1 MTKKT
6 YVIDT
11 SVFLTDSECIYAF
24 ENNDIVIPIKVLE
37 EIDKHKGRQD
47 SPGLNARRTIRTLD
61 AFRKKGS
68 LNVGVRIGKGK
79 GKIRVANLGTE
90 PNLPAEMS
98 MEVPDHQIIATATNE
113 QELLK
118 PRKVI
123 MVSRDI
129 NMRVLCDS
137 LELLSEDYKSGKV
150 VKERTDLYDGFSR
163 LLVDD
168 EIIDRF
174 YSEEKIILEEK
185 ESKLFYPNQ
194 FLMLVSNSSE
204 KKTCLAKYANHGEPL
219 GQIGKFKSG
228 NSIWGVD
235 PRNKEQTFALDL
247 LMDPDIPIV
256 TLVGKAG
263 CGKTLL
269 AIASGLQQVI
279 GKSGKVDGDYTR
291 LIVTRPVQPL
301 GRDLGYLPGTL
312 EEKMNPW
319 LAPIQD
325 NLQFLMGNDK
335 VTLEEYS
342 MQGIIEIEALT
353 YIRGRSLSKAF
364 LIVDEAQNL
373 TSHELKTI
381 VTRVGE
387 GTKVVLT
394 GDIEQIDN
402 VYIDET
408 SNGLAYAI
416 EKFKH
421 YSLSGHITLNKG
433 ERSEVA
439 TLASKV
445 L

>member
-1 MTKKT
+1 
-6 YVIDT
+6 
-11 SVFLTDSECIYAF
+11 
-24 ENNDIVIPIKVLE
+24 
-37 EIDKHKGRQD
+37 
-47 SPGLNARRTIRTLD
+47 
-61 AFRKKGS
+61 
-68 LNVGVRIGKGK
+68 
-79 GKIRVANLGTE
+79 
-90 PNLPAEMS
+90 MS
-98 MEVPDHQIIATATNE
+98 MEVPDHQIIATAINE
-113 QELLK
+113 KEELK

-137 LELLSEDYKSGKV
+137 LDLLSEDYKSGKV
-150 VKERTDLYDGFSR
+150 VHKRTDLYNGFSKF
-163 LLVDD
+163 LVDD

-174 YSEEKIILEEK
+174 YSEEKIILDK
-185 ESKLFYPNQ
+185 QESKLFHPNQ
-194 FLMLVSNSSE
+194 FLMLVSNSNE
-204 KKTCLAKYANHGEPL
+204 KKTCLARYVNHGEPL
-219 GQIGKFKSG
+219 SQIGKHKNG
-228 NSIWGVD
+228 NNIWGVD
-235 PRNKEQTFALDL
+235 PRNKEQTFALEL
-247 LMDPDIPIV
+247 LTDPSIPIV

-269 AIASGLQQVI
+269 AVASGLQQVI
-279 GKSGKVDGDYTR
+279 GKSGKVDGEYTR

-301 GRDLGYLPGTL
+301 GRDLGYLPGSL
-312 EEKMNPW
+312 EEKMSPW

-335 VTLEEYS
+335 ATLEEYR

-421 YSLSGHITLNKG
+421 YPLSGHITLNKG